1 MKCLADSKNI
11 ILVLDAYPVPGV
23 SMTVMVLI
31 SVDDGWQDW
40 CWWLCKK
47 RSTKWSHI
55 KTSSNAIYITVSL
68 IFVSILIAASSLTG
82 CSRNA
87 RNPTVSL
94 CHKNLKGHVPFQRCF
109 NISISGSSLPIR
121 LRIPRCMA
129 PCANWSKWGPSFVIV
144 NRWYLVILIQLVV
157 VETKVAGD
165 LKMVELL
172 VNYDLLEKMCLHL
185 VSNYDLVSHLLFVLR
200 GATLGTKRN
209 RSKIALD
216 CQISVTESTKV
227 MPQADLHHYFAT
239 WAMVK
244 HQGRCGRSEP
254 WPWMKNIYK

>member
-1 MKCLADSKNI
+1 
-11 ILVLDAYPVPGV
+11 
-23 SMTVMVLI
+23 MVAHQDLQQRNLHNCI
-31 SVDDGWQDW
+31 SD
-40 CWWLCKK
+40 
-47 RSTKWSHI
+47 
-55 KTSSNAIYITVSL
+55 
-68 IFVSILIAASSLTG
+68 IFVCTSCCLLIDIYRKKG

-94 CHKNLKGHVPFQRCF
+94 CRKHLKGQVPVPFLDVL

-129 PCANWSKWGPSFVIV
+129 PCANWLKWGPSFVIV

-157 VETKVAGD
+157 VETHVAGD
-165 LKMVELL
+165 LKMVEML

-209 RSKIALD
+209 RSKIPLD

>member
-1 MKCLADSKNI
+1 MLTLCQGFPWL
-11 ILVLDAYPVPGV
+11 
-23 SMTVMVLI
+23 
-31 SVDDGWQDW
+31 W
-40 CWWLCKK
+40 WWLCWFRLMMVDKIDVDGWWLG
-47 RSTKWSHI
+47 RKWSHI

-68 IFVSILIAASSLTG
+68 ISLSILIAASSLTG

-165 LKMVELL
+165 LKVVELL

-200 GATLGTKRN
+200 GATLGTKKKQKQDPIR
-209 RSKIALD
+209 L
-216 CQISVTESTKV
+216 
-227 MPQADLHHYFAT
+227 PDLRDG
-239 WAMVK
+239 V
-244 HQGRCGRSEP
+244 
-254 WPWMKNIYK
+254 N